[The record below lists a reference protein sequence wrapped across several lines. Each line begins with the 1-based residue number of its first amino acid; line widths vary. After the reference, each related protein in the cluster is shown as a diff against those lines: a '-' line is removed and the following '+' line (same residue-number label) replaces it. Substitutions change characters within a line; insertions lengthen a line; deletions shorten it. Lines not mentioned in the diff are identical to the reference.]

1 MEDGQ
6 ESQKSG
12 NDYFSCLE
20 MHVDHAILL
29 TGGRRTQAPASR
41 APCRPCRGR
50 AEHCAGAN

>member
-20 MHVDHAILL
+20 MHVDRAILL